1 MLFEGNTSRAKAI
14 FNVNKCKEMSKTFI
28 KVFPTKE
35 VKRISQILE
44 PIEYKRFYFRELRT
58 ISDFPRGLSALAYNM
73 SYYNKLRYYLAF
85 RQLAY
90 SMKLTEKTPKEINA
104 LKKKGDLFYG
114 VFTDSKITNYVLID
128 LVLKLV
134 DEAASSITGGNTTIG
149 KIMLSSFG
157 NYPNKF
163 GIVVDSNSLST
174 NLSNEGISK
183 LLDKLSVLPELEI
196 CDTEIYTRYAEDYV
210 QVKQIFLNEEYI
222 LSHYYKEEIT
232 EMIDLLEN
240 SIKDEKTH

>member
-1 MLFEGNTSRAKAI
+1 
-14 FNVNKCKEMSKTFI
+14 MSKSFI
-28 KVFPTKE
+28 KVSPTKE

-58 ISDFPRGLSALAYNM
+58 ISDFPRGLSALAHNM

-90 SMKLTEKTPKEINA
+90 SMMLTEKTPKEINT

-114 VFTDSKITNYVLID
+114 VFTDSKITNYVLVD

-134 DEAASSITGGNTTIG
+134 DEAAASIKGGDATVG

-163 GIVVDSNSLST
+163 GIVVDPNSLST

-222 LSHYYKEEIT
+222 LSHYYKDEIT

-240 SIKDEKTH
+240 SIKDEKAN

>member
-1 MLFEGNTSRAKAI
+1 MLFEGKTSRVKVI

-28 KVFPTKE
+28 KVSPTKE
-35 VKRISQILE
+35 GKRISQILE
-44 PIEYKRFYFRELRT
+44 PIEYKRFYYRELKT
-58 ISDFPRGLSALAYNM
+58 ISDFPRGLRVLAYN
-73 SYYNKLRYYLAF
+73 
-85 RQLAY
+85 
-90 SMKLTEKTPKEINA
+90 MKLTEKTPKEINA
-104 LKKKGDLFYG
+104 LKRNGDLFYG

-134 DEAASSITGGNTTIG
+134 DEAAASITGGNTTVG

-163 GIVVDSNSLST
+163 GIVVDSNSLSNT
-174 NLSNEGISK
+174 LSNESISK
-183 LLDKLSVLPELEI
+183 LLEKLSVLPELEI